1 MEKFLEDVSGVP
13 SLQQLKGNLL
23 KELYAAA
30 QDSGETYELATNI
43 IGKVFFNKECPL
55 TVIGFVIMP
64 DFCIMQVQGQKSAR
78 IQTKWSRIAE
88 EILGIPIDLSWGYQ
102 PVRKGV
108 LVNVSRK

>member
-13 SLQQLKGNLL
+13 SLQQLKGKLL
-23 KELYAAA
+23 KELYDAAR
-30 QDSGETYELATNI
+30 DSGETYELATNVV
-43 IGKVFFNKECPL
+43 GKVFFDKECPL

-64 DFCIMQVQGQKSAR
+64 EFCIMQVQGQKSAR

-108 LVNVSRK
+108 SVNVSRK

>member
-1 MEKFLEDVSGVP
+1 MEKFLEDVGGVP
-13 SLQQLKGNLL
+13 SLQQLKGKLL
-23 KELYAAA
+23 EELYDAA
-30 QDSGETYELATNI
+30 QDSGKTYELRTAI
-43 IGKVFFNKECPL
+43 VGKVFFDKECPIRI
-55 TVIGFVIMP
+55 IGFVIMP